1 MIYTGL
7 VKFIIIRSYITIKES
22 TRGDLDELIKVII
35 IVESVYEKKKYIRS
49 NNYI

>member
-22 TRGDLDELIKVII
+22 TRGDLDDGYNVVMLKERQTHK
-35 IVESVYEKKKYIRS
+35 SYYNS
-49 NNYI
+49 